1 MLFLFSRQHTRR
13 KKSLTVDDDASRHGQ
28 SVRMILGPCFAC
40 IILFQFATDVFVGV
54 ISEFCLVDD
63 LLNANPES
71 ILFSMRA

>member
-1 MLFLFSRQHTRR
+1 
-13 KKSLTVDDDASRHGQ
+13 
-28 SVRMILGPCFAC
+28 MILGPCFAC